1 MFVVAIAGPRSIVC
15 ATMEGLYVLHGG
27 ATHLR
32 GAEGG
37 TGGRERR
44 MEREGKERGERR
56 ERERREEK
64 GERRERKGGGEGGRR
79 RGRGGGERA
88 KVTRTRKKV
97 VITLKAQTAAM
108 FFY

>member
-15 ATMEGLYVLHGG
+15 ATMEGLYVLHRG

-44 MEREGKERGERR
+44 MEREGEEREGEEREGEEREGEERGGEEREGEERR
-56 ERERREEK
+56 ER
-64 GERRERKGGGEGGRR
+64 G
-79 RGRGGGERA
+79 RGRGGEE
-88 KVTRTRKKV
+88 
-97 VITLKAQTAAM
+97 
-108 FFY
+108 

>member
-44 MEREGKERGERR
+44 MEREGMEREGEEGEGEERGEGGE
-56 ERERREEK
+56 ERGKGEGREE
-64 GERRERKGGGEGGRR
+64 GGEGEEEGREPR
-79 RGRGGGERA
+79 SLEQGR
-88 KVTRTRKKV
+88 K
-97 VITLKAQTAAM
+97 
-108 FFY
+108 

>member
-37 TGGRERR
+37 MGGRERR
-44 MEREGKERGERR
+44 MEREGEEREGKREKREERGG
-56 ERERREEK
+56 EE
-64 GERRERKGGGEGGRR
+64 GRN
-79 RGRGGGERA
+79 EW
-88 KVTRTRKKV
+88 
-97 VITLKAQTAAM
+97 
-108 FFY
+108 

>member
-44 MEREGKERGERR
+44 MEREGEEREGEEREGEEREGEEKEGEGEERGEGGEEREER
-56 ERERREEK
+56 GRGGRKAERERRR
-64 GERRERKGGGEGGRR
+64 GESQGH
-79 RGRGGGERA
+79 
-88 KVTRTRKKV
+88 
-97 VITLKAQTAAM
+97 
-108 FFY
+108 

>member
-15 ATMEGLYVLHGG
+15 ATMEGLYVLHRG

-44 MEREGKERGERR
+44 MEREGMEREGEEGEGEERGEGGE
-56 ERERREEK
+56 ERGKGEGREE
-64 GERRERKGGGEGGRR
+64 GGEGEEEGREPR
-79 RGRGGGERA
+79 SLEQGR
-88 KVTRTRKKV
+88 K
-97 VITLKAQTAAM
+97 
-108 FFY
+108 

>member
-1 MFVVAIAGPRSIVC
+1 MYTHIVDESVDVFVVAIAGPRSIVC

-44 MEREGKERGERR
+44 MEREGEEREGEEREGEEREGEERGGEEREGEERR
-56 ERERREEK
+56 ER
-64 GERRERKGGGEGGRR
+64 G
-79 RGRGGGERA
+79 RGRGGEE
-88 KVTRTRKKV
+88 
-97 VITLKAQTAAM
+97 
-108 FFY
+108 

>member
-1 MFVVAIAGPRSIVC
+1 MFHCVCHHGRSLC
-15 ATMEGLYVLHGG
+15 ASWRSHTSE
-27 ATHLR
+27 R
-32 GAEGG
+32 GR
-37 TGGRERR
+37 GRDGRKGEEDGER
-44 MEREGKERGERR
+44 GKGERR